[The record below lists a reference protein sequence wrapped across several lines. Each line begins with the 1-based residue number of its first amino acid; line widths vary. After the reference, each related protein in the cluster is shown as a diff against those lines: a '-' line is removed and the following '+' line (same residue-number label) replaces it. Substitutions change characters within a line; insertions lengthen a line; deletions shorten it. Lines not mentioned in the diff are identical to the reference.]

1 MKCEI
6 YVWFGVI
13 PKCHR
18 IAFSSLDI
26 NMAPA
31 ASCTED
37 EADPETAGERVKGTG
52 PWGHLELPLQ

>member
-1 MKCEI
+1 
-6 YVWFGVI
+6 
-13 PKCHR
+13 
-18 IAFSSLDI
+18 
-26 NMAPA
+26 MAPA